1 MHEGLLNFIIYIYF
15 PILKELMVYASCCFI
30 SINNRLLVVRC
41 YSSLV
46 VSDFLRNE
54 FNSFTLFNFYC

>member
-1 MHEGLLNFIIYIYF
+1 MLISLNFIIYFYF
-15 PILKELMVYASCCFI
+15 PILNELKVYVSCCFI

-46 VSDFLRNE
+46 VSDFSRNK
-54 FNSFTLFNFYC
+54 FNSFALFNFYC